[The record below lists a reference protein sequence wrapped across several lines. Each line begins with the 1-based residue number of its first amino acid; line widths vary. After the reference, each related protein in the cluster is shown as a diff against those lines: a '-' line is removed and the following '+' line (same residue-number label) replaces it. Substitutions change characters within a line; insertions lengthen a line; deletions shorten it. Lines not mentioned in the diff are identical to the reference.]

1 MKESYLD
8 KLDEIKKRKKKLTIY
23 LSPETSKLLKVY
35 AAENDKKMSDVVEE
49 VLALKL
55 QNAKKQETGVWK
67 L

>member
-8 KLDEIKKRKKKLTIY
+8 KLDQIKKRKKKLTIY

-49 VLALKL
+49 VLASKL
-55 QNAKKQETGVWK
+55 QSAKK
-67 L
+67 

>member
-8 KLDEIKKRKKKLTIY
+8 KLDQIKKQKKKLTIY

-49 VLALKL
+49 VLASKL
-55 QNAKKQETGVWK
+55 QNAKK
-67 L
+67 